1 MTQIKCNSLTILL
14 HFDSIKISKLKSFTL
29 PYPAIEATTPERER
43 YITKE
48 YKAFIVTFECKGQ
61 THIQPITKIFF
72 ETYHPLI
79 FKQIINKQIKISA
92 RILTI
97 DNYNKHRLWL
107 IMGDETTRNVQ
118 YIERLCS
125 KYWQTKIKQGQ

>member
-1 MTQIKCNSLTILL
+1 MTKIKCSSLTILL

-79 FKQIINKQIKISA
+79 FKLITNKQIKISA
-92 RILTI
+92 KIFE
-97 DNYNKHRLWL
+97 NNHYKLWL
-107 IMGDETTRNVQ
+107 IMEDETINNVQ

-125 KYWQTKIKQGQ
+125 RYWQTKIKQGQ